1 MSGALLH
8 MAEGLPSGEQML
20 LTFLIGE
27 QRLCCTARVCY
38 VGRVAEGFRVG
49 VQLNPQDHKV
59 AAEWQS
65 FCASLHSAAEERGD
79 QVRSEAYVVALA
91 SALPSSALAS
101 LLESGCRV
109 SLATDASA
117 ALRTLNRGGVEV
129 LICDVKRPDLD
140 GRALCELVRRKRS
153 LSGVHVILLAGRGD
167 VGDPARGL
175 DVGATYVF
183 TQPVDPE
190 QLISV
195 IALCQRS

>member
-1 MSGALLH
+1 MT
-8 MAEGLPSGEQML
+8 EGVPSGEQMD
-20 LTFLIGE
+20 LTFMLGE
-27 QRLCCTARVCY
+27 QPLRSTARVCY
-38 VGRVAEGFRVG
+38 AGRVEDGFRVG
-49 VQLNPQDHKV
+49 VQLNPLDQKV
-59 AAEWQS
+59 AAQWQS
-65 FCASLHSAAEERGD
+65 FCASLQSAAEERSD

-91 SALPSSALAS
+91 SALPSDALAS
-101 LLESGCRV
+101 LLGSGCRV

-167 VGDPARGL
+167 VGDPAQGL